1 MDKPVRRLVLK
12 SGVALLAA
20 PLVARFAH
28 AAEYRIKIGSDTPP
42 AYAMNVRIK
51 EACERIKTRT
61 NGRVEMNLFPN
72 SQLGSD
78 MLNQVHSGS
87 LDFFLS
93 SSQLAVPLV
102 PACALPGLAYGLKD
116 TPDAFK
122 ALDGDVGAYL
132 RGQMEKAG
140 LFAVPAMMQG
150 GWRQIISNKPIK
162 SPDDLQGFKIR
173 VPISPMWVS
182 QFKALGASPTPIS
195 INELY
200 TALQT
205 KVVDG
210 AENYPSLLYAMKL
223 YEIQKYLSMT
233 NHMWDGYWI
242 LGNQRM
248 WAALPKDLQGT
259 ISEEFTRSALAQRDD
274 MVKVDAAIPDQM
286 TKAGITIINPDREP
300 FRNKLKQ
307 AGYYTEW
314 REKFGPQA
322 WALLE
327 KYSGPLG

>member
-1 MDKPVRRLVLK
+1 MEKPARRLVLK
-12 SGVALLAA
+12 TGVALAAA

-28 AAEYRIKIGSDTPP
+28 AAEVRIKVGSDTPP
-42 AYAMNVRIK
+42 AYAMNVRMK
-51 EACERIKTRT
+51 EAAERIKTRT
-61 NGRVEMNLFPN
+61 NGRVEVSLFPN

-102 PACALPGLAYGLKD
+102 PACALPGVAYGLKD
-116 TPDAFK
+116 TPSAFK
-122 ALDGDVGAYL
+122 AMDGDVGAYL
-132 RGQMEKAG
+132 RAQMEPAG
-140 LFAVPAMMQG
+140 LFALPAMMQG
-150 GWRQIISNKPIK
+150 GWRQIISNKPIRT
-162 SPDDLQGFKIR
+162 PDDLVGFKIR

-182 QFKALGASPTPIS
+182 QFKDLGASPTPIS

-210 AENYPSLLYAMKL
+210 AENYPSLLYAMRL
-223 YEIQKYLSMT
+223 YEIQKYMSTT

-242 LGNQRM
+242 LGNARM
-248 WAALPKDLQGT
+248 WAAVPKDMQQV
-259 ISEEFTRSALAQRDD
+259 ISEEFTKSVMQQRDD
-274 MVKVDAAIPDQM
+274 MVKVDAQVPDEM
-286 TKAGITIINPDREP
+286 KKHGITFIDPDRDQ
-300 FRNKLKQ
+300 FRDKLKQ
-307 AGYYTEW
+307 AGYYAEW
-314 REKFGPQA
+314 KQKFGPQA

>member
-1 MDKPVRRLVLK
+1 MDKPVRRLILK
-12 SGVALLAA
+12 GGAALIAA
-20 PLVARFAH
+20 PLVSRYAH
-28 AAEYRIKIGSDTPP
+28 AAEYQLKIGSDTPP

-51 EACERIKTRT
+51 EAIGRVKTRT
-61 NGRVEMNLFPN
+61 NGRVDMNLFPN

-116 TPDAFK
+116 STAAFK

-132 RGQMEKAG
+132 RGQMEKTG
-140 LFAVPAMMQG
+140 LFAMPTIMQG

-162 SPDDLQGFKIR
+162 TPDDLVGFKIR

-210 AENYPSLLYAMKL
+210 AENYPSLLYAMRL
-223 YEIQKYLSMT
+223 YEIQKYMSVT
-233 NHMWDGYWI
+233 NHMWDGYWV
-242 LGNQRM
+242 LGNVKT
-248 WAALPKDLQGT
+248 WAAVPKDLQQIIT
-259 ISEEFTRSALAQRDD
+259 EEFATSALAQRED
-274 MVKVDAAIPDQM
+274 MVKVDAAVPDQM
-286 TKAGITIINPDREP
+286 KKAGITFIEPDRGQ
-300 FRNKLKQ
+300 FRDKLKQ
-307 AGYYTEW
+307 AGYYAEW

-322 WALLE
+322 WSLLE
-327 KYSGPLG
+327 KYAGPLG

>member
-1 MDKPVRRLVLK
+1 MNKPSRRLVLR

-28 AAEYRIKIGSDTPP
+28 AAQYSIKIGSDTPDS
-42 AYAMNVRIK
+42 YAANVRIK
-51 EACERIKTRT
+51 EATVRVKERT
-61 NGRVEMNLFPN
+61 NGRVDMALFAN
-72 SQLGSD
+72 SALGSD

-102 PACALPGLAYGLKD
+102 PACALPGIAYGLKD
-116 TPDAFK
+116 TPAAYR
-122 ALDGDVGAYL
+122 ALDGDVGVYL

-140 LFAVPAMMQG
+140 LFAIPTVMQG

-162 SPDDLQGFKIR
+162 TPADLAGFKIR

-182 QFKALGASPTPIS
+182 LFHALGASPTPIS

-200 TALQT
+200 TAMQT
-205 KVVDG
+205 HIVDG

-223 YEIQKYLSMT
+223 YEINKYMTMT
-233 NHMWDGYWI
+233 NHMWDCYWI
-242 LGNQRM
+242 LGNLRL
-248 WAALPKDLQGT
+248 WNGLPKDLQQI
-259 ISEEFTRSALAQRDD
+259 ISEEFTQSALAQRQD
-274 MVKVDAAIPDQM
+274 MVQIDASVPDKM
-286 TKAGITIINPDREP
+286 KKAGMTLIDPDLAA
-300 FRNKLKQ
+300 FGNKLKS
-307 AGYYTEW
+307 AGYYAEW
-314 REKFGPQA
+314 KTKFGPQA

-327 KYSGPLG
+327 KYSGPIG

>member
-12 SGVALLAA
+12 SGAALLAA

-51 EACERIKTRT
+51 EATERIKTRT

-116 TPDAFK
+116 TPSAFK

-132 RGQMEKAG
+132 RGQMEKVG
-140 LFAVPAMMQG
+140 LFAIPAMMQG

-248 WAALPKDLQGT
+248 WAAMPKDLQGV
-259 ISEEFTRSALAQRDD
+259 IAEEFTKSVLAQRDD
-274 MVKVDAAIPDQM
+274 MVKVDAAVPDQM

-314 REKFGPQA
+314 HDKFGPQA

-327 KYSGPLG
+327 KYTGPLG

>member
-12 SGVALLAA
+12 SGAALFAA
-20 PLVARFAH
+20 PLVARFAR

-51 EACERIKTRT
+51 EAAERIKTRT
-61 NGRVEMNLFPN
+61 NGRVEMNVFPN

-116 TPDAFK
+116 TPAAFK

-132 RGQMEKAG
+132 RGQMEKVG
-140 LFAVPAMMQG
+140 LFAIPAMMQG

-248 WAALPKDLQGT
+248 WAAMPKDLQGVIT
-259 ISEEFTRSALAQRDD
+259 EEFTRSVLAQRDD
-274 MVKVDAAIPDQM
+274 MVKVDAAVPDQM
-286 TKAGITIINPDREP
+286 TKAGITIINPDREM

-307 AGYYTEW
+307 AGYYAEW
-314 REKFGPQA
+314 REKFGLQA

-327 KYSGPLG
+327 KYTGPLG

>member
-1 MDKPVRRLVLK
+1 MEKPARRLVLK
-12 SGVALLAA
+12 TGVALVAA

-28 AAEYRIKIGSDTPP
+28 AAEIRIKVGSDTPP
-42 AYAMNVRIK
+42 AYAMNVRMK
-51 EACERIKTRT
+51 EAAERIRTRT
-61 NGRVEMNLFPN
+61 NGRVEVSLFPN

-102 PACALPGLAYGLKD
+102 PACALPGVAYGLKD
-116 TPDAFK
+116 TPSAFK
-122 ALDGDVGAYL
+122 AMDGEVGAYL
-132 RGQMEKAG
+132 RGQMEPTG
-140 LFAVPAMMQG
+140 LFALPAMMQG
-150 GWRQIISNKPIK
+150 GWRQIISNKPIRT
-162 SPDDLQGFKIR
+162 PDDLVGFKIR

-182 QFKALGASPTPIS
+182 QFKDLGASPTPIS

-210 AENYPSLLYAMKL
+210 AENYPSLLYAMRL
-223 YEIQKYLSMT
+223 YEIQKYMSTT

-242 LGNQRM
+242 LGNARM
-248 WAALPKDLQGT
+248 WAAVPKDMQQV
-259 ISEEFTRSALAQRDD
+259 ISEEFTKSVMQQRDD
-274 MVKVDAAIPDQM
+274 MVKVDAQVPDEM
-286 TKAGITIINPDREP
+286 KKHGITFVDPDRDQ

-307 AGYYTEW
+307 AGYYAEW
-314 REKFGPQA
+314 KQKFGPQA